1 MVDELQSLLERI
13 QKDGVE
19 QAEAEA
25 SRILQEAKDEARQIV
40 AEAQREAEET
50 IAKAQKDSE
59 VFVERG
65 TKALEQAA
73 RDVIISVQKK
83 LERFLAESI
92 KGTVT
97 EALTPEVMAEM
108 MVKLAESYGEHE
120 LNESRIDVLLS
131 PRDQEQFVKLLM
143 GKYRKSL
150 GQGIEIRGDASVRRG
165 FRISFKDEN
174 LYHDFT
180 ADAIAEALAG
190 LLKSP
195 LREIVKRAAQ

>member
-13 QKDGVE
+13 QRDGVE

-25 SRILQEAKDEARQIV
+25 ARIVQQAKDKAREILEK
-40 AEAQREAEET
+40 AEKEAEQK
-50 IAKAQKDSE
+50 IAKAETDSQ

-73 RDVIISVQKK
+73 RDVIIGVQKR
-83 LERFLAESI
+83 LERIFQESI
-92 KGTVT
+92 KETVN
-97 EALTPEVMAEM
+97 EALTPETMAEM
-108 MVKLAESYGEHE
+108 LVKLAEAYGEHE
-120 LNESRIDVLLS
+120 FRESRIDVLVS
-131 PRDQEQFVKLLM
+131 PKDQEQFVKLLM

-150 GQGIEIRGDASVRRG
+150 GQGIEIHADAGIRHG
-165 FRISFKDEN
+165 FKISFTDDK

-180 ADAIAEALAG
+180 ADAIADALAG